1 MRYIICMLLAAGMG
15 MVSVSAQAEES
26 RSVNFMVFMKVDP
39 AFDYDPIMF
48 GGFSAF
54 ITKMDGARLLLLSHS
69 AKSLNGDVINLQQ
82 DVLNDRKGG
91 GLSDVGVNCQLSYHA
106 AGEADDIEYQFNG
119 DCQIIGSFHG
129 KEMTIKAHIPSTDLP
144 DAARG
149 TDVWMEVYED
159 SKSGLAFYANVSKR

>member
-1 MRYIICMLLAAGMG
+1 MRYIICMLFAASIG
-15 MVSVSAQAEES
+15 MVSVNAQAEDS
-26 RSVNFMVFMKVDP
+26 RSVNFIVFLKVQPD
-39 AFDYDPIMF
+39 FEYDPIMF

-54 ITKMDGARLLLLSHS
+54 INKMDGARLLLLSHS

-91 GLSDVGVNCQLSYHA
+91 GLNDVGVNCQLSFHY
-106 AGEADDIEYQFNG
+106 AGEANDIEYQLNG
-119 DCQIIGSFHG
+119 DCQIIDKFKG
-129 KEMTIKAHIPSTDLP
+129 EAMTIKAHIPATDLP

-159 SKSGLAFYANVSKR
+159 SKSGIAFYANVSKR